1 MANDISSMVM
11 AQQPAPTAQKSSQF
25 VKLEA
30 ANVSD
35 AGGQDLP
42 VQGKELPIQGKAL
55 PQQTSEKETSASS
68 SELQDAVNQ
77 INEFVQSVQRDLSFS
92 MDEASG
98 RTIIKVIDS
107 ESGKLVRQIPSEEVL
122 ALATY
127 LHDVNKETAS
137 AGTLPSGILFSDS
150 T

>member
-11 AQQPAPTAQKSSQF
+11 AQLPAATAQKSSQF

-30 ANVSD
+30 ANVPD
-35 AGGQDLP
+35 TGGQNLPVQGQDLP
-42 VQGKELPIQGKAL
+42 VQGKDL
-55 PQQTSEKETSASS
+55 PQQAQEKETTASS
-68 SELQDAVNQ
+68 SELRDAVSQ

-127 LHDVNKETAS
+127 LQDVNKETTS
-137 AGTLPSGILFSDS
+137 IGTVPSGILFSDS

>member
-11 AQQPAPTAQKSSQF
+11 AQLPAANAQKSSQF
-25 VKLEA
+25 GKLEA
-30 ANVSD
+30 ADTPDTRGQSLPEE
-35 AGGQDLP
+35 GQDLP
-42 VQGKELPIQGKAL
+42 SQA
-55 PQQTSEKETSASS
+55 SAQSVDQS
-68 SELQDAVNQ
+68 QLRDAVTQ
-77 INEFVQSVQRDLSFS
+77 INSFVQSVQRDLSFS

-98 RTIIKVIDS
+98 HTIIKVIDS

-127 LHDVNKETAS
+127 LQDVKQES
-137 AGTLPSGILFSDS
+137 SGSVPSGFLFSDS

>member
-11 AQQPAPTAQKSSQF
+11 AQLPAANAQKSSQF
-25 VKLEA
+25 VKQEA
-30 ANVSD
+30 ANVPD
-35 AGGQDLP
+35 ASGKDLP
-42 VQGKELPIQGKAL
+42 AQGKELP
-55 PQQTSEKETSASS
+55 QQTLEKETAASS
-68 SELQDAVNQ
+68 SELRDAVSQ

-127 LHDVNKETAS
+127 LQDVNKETAS
-137 AGTLPSGILFSDS
+137 IGTVPSGILFSDS

>member
-1 MANDISSMVM
+1 MANEITSMVQ
-11 AQQPAPTAQKSSQF
+11 AQQLPATAQKSGQF

-35 AGGQDLP
+35 IRGQSVPDEG
-42 VQGKELPIQGKAL
+42 QKL
-55 PQQTSEKETSASS
+55 PQQEESKP
-68 SELQDAVNQ
+68 AVDQSQLREAVSQ
-77 INEFVQSVQRDLSFS
+77 INSFVQSVQRDLSFS
-92 MDEASG
+92 MDEGSG

-122 ALATY
+122 ALASY
-127 LHDVNKETAS
+127 LQDVNQGS
-137 AGTLPSGILFSDS
+137 ADGGTVPSGILFSDR

>member
-11 AQQPAPTAQKSSQF
+11 AQLPTATAQKSSQF

-30 ANVSD
+30 ANVPD
-35 AGGQDLP
+35 ADGKDLP
-42 VQGKELPIQGKAL
+42 LQGKTLPEQAQK
-55 PQQTSEKETSASS
+55 KETAASS
-68 SELQDAVNQ
+68 SELRDAVSQ
-77 INEFVQSVQRDLSFS
+77 INEFVQTVQRDLSFS

-98 RTIIKVIDS
+98 HTIIKVIDS

-127 LHDVNKETAS
+127 LQDMNKDSSSIGAV
-137 AGTLPSGILFSDS
+137 PSGILFSDS